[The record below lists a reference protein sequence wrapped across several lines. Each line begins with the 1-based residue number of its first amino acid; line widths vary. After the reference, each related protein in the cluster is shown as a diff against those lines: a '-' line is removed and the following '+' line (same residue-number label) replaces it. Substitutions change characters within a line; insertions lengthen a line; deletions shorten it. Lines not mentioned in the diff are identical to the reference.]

1 VSHGARLPIK
11 IKSKERKHTYNC
23 NIHGLYG
30 RLHRKNIFIRI
41 ITDHQ
46 PLRVIADSNKREEKI
61 PVDKKIDGFGHSPT
75 QKKAQN
81 TPTVFFLFL
90 FGGRTTYKIR

>member
-1 VSHGARLPIK
+1 MK
-11 IKSKERKHTYNC
+11 FKSKERKHTYNC

-61 PVDKKIDGFGHSPT
+61 PVDKKIDGFGILPHRKRPKIPLRYSFF
-75 QKKAQN
+75 
-81 TPTVFFLFL
+81 FFLVGEL
-90 FGGRTTYKIR
+90 HIR